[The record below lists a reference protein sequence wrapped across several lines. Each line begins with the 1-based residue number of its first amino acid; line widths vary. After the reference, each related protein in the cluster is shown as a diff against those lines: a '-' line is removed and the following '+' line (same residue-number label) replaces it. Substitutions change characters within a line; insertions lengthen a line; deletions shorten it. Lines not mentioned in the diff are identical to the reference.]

1 MLNEIWD
8 FIKNPIYKE
17 DENED
22 AKYRLGIVFRVLVIA
37 LVISIVL
44 SAVIGLVEE
53 FLTTDLGTHAIE
65 ITLETYSP
73 WFLLFAAV
81 ILAPLI
87 EELIFRGPMV
97 YFRNK
102 SYFNYAFYILTII
115 FGFVH
120 LSNFEINTNV
130 LLLSPILV
138 APQISAGIFLG
149 FIRVR
154 LGLIWAIVL
163 HSLYNLVL
171 IGPIITFHL
180 LDISFE

>member
-1 MLNEIWD
+1 MIKEIWD
-8 FIKNPIYKE
+8 FLKNPVYKE

-22 AKYRLGIVFRVLVIA
+22 VKYRIGILFRVLVIA
-37 LVISIVL
+37 IVMSLVL
-44 SAVIGLVEE
+44 SSAIGLVEE
-53 FLTTDLGTHAIE
+53 LSTSDLGTHAVE
-65 ITLETYSP
+65 KTLETYSP

-120 LSNFEINTNV
+120 LSNFELRTNV

-154 LGLIWAIVL
+154 FGLIWAIVL

-171 IGPIITFHL
+171 IGPLITFHL